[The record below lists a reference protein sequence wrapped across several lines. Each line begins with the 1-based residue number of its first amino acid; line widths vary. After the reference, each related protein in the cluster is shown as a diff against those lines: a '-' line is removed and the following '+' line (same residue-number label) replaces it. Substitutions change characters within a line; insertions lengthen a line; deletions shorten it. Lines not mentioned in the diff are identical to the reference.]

1 MPRFAA
7 NLGHLFTE
15 RPLIERFGAA
25 AAAGFA
31 AVELQF
37 PYDIA
42 PSAVTAELKR
52 HGLTQ
57 LGVNTPQCPE
67 FGLAALPGRER
78 DWDAAFKRA
87 LDYVVAIGGSAIHCM
102 TGTVPPEQRPAAETV
117 FIKNLERA
125 AADAAKANIT
135 LLIEPINP
143 RDRPGYFLSRVEHA
157 ADVIAKVGAP
167 NVRIQFD
174 FYHVQIVSR
183 RSAQALRKI
192 LPRDRPRADRRGA
205 DPRRAR
211 RRRDQLSRRVRSHR
225 PLRLCGLDRLRIQ
238 ATHPHRGRARLG
250 EKIRRRAERELNMR
264 LEGKTALVTGA
275 GSGIGKCIAET
286 YAREGARVALADIN
300 VDAAKAA
307 ARAIGNNAIAMRCD
321 VTKKADFAAAVA
333 ETLSAFGGLDILV
346 NNAGTTHINKPM
358 MEIGEEEFDRT
369 FAVNVKGVFLGCQ
382 AVVPVFRKAGG
393 GVIINIGST
402 AAIRPRPG
410 TSAYAGTKGAVHT
423 ITKGL
428 AGELAEDK
436 IRVCAIAPVATETP
450 LLPSFLGPKPGQR
463 EKFVAS
469 VPLGRLALVQDI
481 ANAALFLAS
490 KDAEFLT
497 GNIVEVDGGR
507 CV

>member
-1 MPRFAA
+1 
-7 NLGHLFTE
+7 
-15 RPLIERFGAA
+15 
-25 AAAGFA
+25 
-31 AVELQF
+31 
-37 PYDIA
+37 
-42 PSAVTAELKR
+42 
-52 HGLTQ
+52 
-57 LGVNTPQCPE
+57 
-67 FGLAALPGRER
+67 
-78 DWDAAFKRA
+78 
-87 LDYVVAIGGSAIHCM
+87 
-102 TGTVPPEQRPAAETV
+102 
-117 FIKNLERA
+117 
-125 AADAAKANIT
+125 
-135 LLIEPINP
+135 
-143 RDRPGYFLSRVEHA
+143 
-157 ADVIAKVGAP
+157 
-167 NVRIQFD
+167 
-174 FYHVQIVSR
+174 
-183 RSAQALRKI
+183 
-192 LPRDRPRADRRGA
+192 
-205 DPRRAR
+205 
-211 RRRDQLSRRVRSHR
+211 
-225 PLRLCGLDRLRIQ
+225 
-238 ATHPHRGRARLG
+238 
-250 EKIRRRAERELNMR
+250 MR

-358 MEIGEEEFDRT
+358 MEIGEEEFDKT

-382 AVVPVFRKAGG
+382 AVVPHFRKSGG

-402 AAIRPRPG
+402 AGLRPRPG
-410 TSAYAGTKGAVHT
+410 LSAYNATKGAVH
-423 ITKGL
+423 ILTKSL
-428 AGELAEDK
+428 AVELAPDR
-436 IRVCAIAPVATETP
+436 IRVCAIAPVATDTP
-450 LLPSFLGPKPGQR
+450 LLPSFLGPAAGQR